1 MLLLL
6 ITLLAQTPHHRLVL
20 QPNLPRGA
28 AGAGPLFQFAPP
40 SGQGM
45 GAVCACTTPSGSKGE
60 ALTFTRASSG
70 TCLKGG
76 TTTGIANGDMVTC
89 TTDQPRVMPGGDG
102 TGSLGLL
109 VEETRTNSTLRSQEI
124 TNAAWGTQAAGGAAL
139 PTLTADSVVAP
150 DGTTTADRVQV
161 PATSVTQVSNVYQ
174 TGGCPSGAATFS
186 LFVKGHGS
194 TSGTL
199 DFTFLGSATPT
210 SACSYNGTT
219 WTRCVLAKSS
229 ADTIPTFGSNKLYGG
244 SSAGA
249 AADVDVW
256 GAQCEAGAF
265 ATSYIAT
272 TSAGVARA
280 GELAD
285 VALTFGASTTG
296 FSMSGTAV
304 LEGLP
309 TNPVI
314 LGCIGDRA
322 PGVGTGSASY
332 ACPDS
337 LSTVYRADT
346 SASSTAIYST
356 GLTVTT
362 ASRRF
367 AEFFTAAGVHNGCV
381 DGVCGAGDTGK
392 TWTPPTWLRWRL
404 GNYAIATNASY
415 GVVKELCLD
424 GESSRCR

>member
-76 TTTGIANGDMVTC
+76 TTTGIANGDLVTC

-109 VEETRTNSTLRSQEI
+109 VEETRTNSTLRSQEFD
-124 TNAAWGTQAAGGAAL
+124 NAIWLQNSDSAPRNT
-139 PTLTADSVVAP
+139 TVTADQAVAP
-150 DGTTTADRVQV
+150 DGTMTADKLDLIATTGGQFSSRANTTAC
-161 PATSVTQVSNVYQ
+161 PATAQGISMFIKGVS
-174 TGGCPSGAATFS
+174 GSGTIDVANNSTCLACAYN
-186 LFVKGHGS
+186 S
-194 TSGTL
+194 TS
-199 DFTFLGSATPT
+199 
-210 SACSYNGTT
+210 
-219 WTRCVLAKSS
+219 WTRCV
-229 ADTIPTFGSNKLYGG
+229 G
-244 SSAGA
+244 SSAVVGVGQLSIGNFTVNCGVA
-249 AADVDVW
+249 RPTQSVYVW
-256 GAQCEAGAF
+256 GIQCEAGTF

-272 TSAGVARA
+272 TSAAVTRA

-285 VALTFGASTTG
+285 VALTFGAGTTG

-424 GESSRCR
+424 GDSSRCR